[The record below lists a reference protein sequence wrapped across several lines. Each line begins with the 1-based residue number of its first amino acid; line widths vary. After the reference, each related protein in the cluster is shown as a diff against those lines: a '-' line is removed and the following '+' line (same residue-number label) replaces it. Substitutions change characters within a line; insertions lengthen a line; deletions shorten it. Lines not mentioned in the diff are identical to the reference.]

1 MARAINELSQLQL
14 DEQIKVLSSLS
25 KNTMM
30 VEIDGNLYPI
40 PPQVFELI
48 ESLNTELTELKETPF
63 GISSNKES

>member
-1 MARAINELSQLQL
+1 MARAINELSQLKL
-14 DEQIKVLSSLS
+14 DEQIKILSSLS

-30 VEIDGNLYPI
+30 VEIDGKLYPI

-48 ESLNTELTELKETPF
+48 ESLNTELTELKESPF

>member
-14 DEQIKVLSSLS
+14 DEQIKILSSLS

-30 VEIDGNLYPI
+30 VEIDGKLYPI

-48 ESLNTELTELKETPF
+48 ESLNTELTELKDSPI

>member
-14 DEQIKVLSSLS
+14 DEQIKILSSLS

-30 VEIDGNLYPI
+30 VEIDGKLYPI

-48 ESLNTELTELKETPF
+48 ESLNTELTELKESPF